1 MAVHTRHGEHF
12 DVVIAG
18 GRVAGSALAVHL
30 VRAGLSVLVLDRS
43 DMPSDTPST
52 HTIQELSGLGRLGLF
67 TALRETGA
75 PVMMRTTLW
84 IDDLDLSADHPALPR
99 VSVRRVTLDELLA
112 DAARRAGAD
121 VRFGHKVVDVSRRDG
136 RVCGLRYQGTDGAI
150 RPATCSLVVGADGR
164 SSTIARRVGAR
175 RYNVT
180 WNERGAVWRYFSGMP
195 SPAEFYFCRRDD
207 ALLLAAPCDE
217 GLTMLAV
224 QPGLAE
230 TPEFRAPGMIE
241 ESFLRHAAPWGD
253 SDTGW
258 DKLLAGAVPHGEPRM
273 MLRYPCFFRESAG
286 PGWTLLGDAGH
297 VKDAVTG
304 QGISDAL
311 RQAELL
317 AEQIVAGWG
326 ADSSLD
332 VALRRWWRNRDRRAL
347 PMYWLS
353 QDMGLAGM
361 TPAVYQ
367 AFFRQI
373 AGSERLRGQLQQVL
387 SQELPV
393 RRLASAARFLAVTAG
408 LLASRSAGV
417 SEVWATA
424 RLDLARRGSG
434 LRRHYEPSSLREP
447 GMLTGGDGPDGVRAI
462 RPMARLLGDGLDD

>member
-1 MAVHTRHGEHF
+1 MAVGRRPGNYF
-12 DVVIAG
+12 DVAIAG

-30 VRAGLSVLVLDRS
+30 ARAGLSVLVLDRS
-43 DMPSDTPST
+43 ELPSDTPST
-52 HTIQELSGLGRLGLF
+52 HTIQELSSLGRLGLF
-67 TALRETGA
+67 TALHGTGA
-75 PVMMRTTLW
+75 PIMMRTTLW
-84 IDDLDLSADHPALPR
+84 IDDVDLSADHPALPR
-99 VSVRRVTLDELLA
+99 VSVRRVTLDGLLA

-121 VRFGHKVVDVSRRDG
+121 VRYGHKVVDVSRRDG
-136 RVCGLRYQGTDGAI
+136 RVCGLRYQCPDGTTGEA
-150 RPATCSLVVGADGR
+150 ACSLVVGADGR

-180 WNERGAVWRYFSGMP
+180 WNERGAVWQYFSGMP
-195 SPAEFYFCRRDD
+195 SPAEFYFCRRGD

-217 GLTMLAV
+217 ALTMLAV
-224 QPGLAE
+224 QPALAQ
-230 TPEFRAPGMIE
+230 TPAFRAPGMIE
-241 ESFLRHAAPWGD
+241 ESFLRLAAPWGHGD
-253 SDTGW
+253 KGW
-258 DKLLAGAVPHGEPRM
+258 DKLLAQAVPHGEPRM

-297 VKDAVTG
+297 VKDVVTG

-317 AEQIVAGWG
+317 AEQIMAGWG

-332 VALRRWWRNRDRRAL
+332 IALRRWWRSRDRRAL

-353 QDMGLAGM
+353 ADMGRMGV

-367 AFFRQI
+367 AFFRRI

-393 RRLASAARFLAVTAG
+393 RRLASAARFLTVAAG
-408 LLASRSAGV
+408 LLAARTASVG
-417 SEVWATA
+417 EVGATA
-424 RLDLARRGSG
+424 RLDLARRAAG
-434 LRRHYEPSSLREP
+434 LHRRYEPAPLREP
-447 GMLTGGDGPDGVRAI
+447 PVFTRKVEPDG
-462 RPMARLLGDGLDD
+462 ARTLNPVDSS